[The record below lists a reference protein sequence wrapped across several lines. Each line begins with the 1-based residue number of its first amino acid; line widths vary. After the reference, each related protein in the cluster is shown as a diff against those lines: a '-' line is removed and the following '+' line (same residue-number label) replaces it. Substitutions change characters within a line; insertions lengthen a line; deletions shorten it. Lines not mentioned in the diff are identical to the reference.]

1 MEKTVISMNGLT
13 AYKFNGNHWC
23 VVYGRYGKYVNGFE
37 DVTDYTDVLNLLTNW
52 KEC

>member
-1 MEKTVISMNGLT
+1 MDKTVISMNGLT

-23 VVYGRYGKYVNGFE
+23 VVYGRYGKYVKDFE
-37 DVTDYTDVLNLLTNW
+37 DVTDFADVLNLLTNW